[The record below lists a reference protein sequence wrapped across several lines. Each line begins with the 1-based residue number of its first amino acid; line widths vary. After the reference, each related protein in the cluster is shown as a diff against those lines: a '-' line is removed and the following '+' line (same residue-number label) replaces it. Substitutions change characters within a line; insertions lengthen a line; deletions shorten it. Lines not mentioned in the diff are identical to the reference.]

1 MPMDLP
7 HAETHSLRCSGKR
20 RDAWVVAPNYTG
32 RGTERALCGSSN
44 VDSCTCPVASSF
56 MFLVRA
62 ATVSRVFRDAAGM
75 NLLKLEDHHSPRSVD
90 NGPPA
95 DSLLERESDSSPW
108 IPNQ

>member
-7 HAETHSLRCSGKR
+7 SAVTHSLRCSGKR

-32 RGTERALCGSSN
+32 RGTERALRGSSN

-62 ATVSRVFRDAAGM
+62 ATVSRVFRDGAGM
-75 NLLKLEDHHSPRSVD
+75 ILLKLEDHHSVQCFTKFRGKNRVLS
-90 NGPPA
+90 NA
-95 DSLLERESDSSPW
+95 SHLEGSG
-108 IPNQ
+108 